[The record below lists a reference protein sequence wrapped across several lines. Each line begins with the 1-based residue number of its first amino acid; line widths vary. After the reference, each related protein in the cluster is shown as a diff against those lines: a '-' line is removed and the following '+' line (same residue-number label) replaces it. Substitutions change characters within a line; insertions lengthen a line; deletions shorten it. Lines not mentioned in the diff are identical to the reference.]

1 MLHTRRF
8 SIALLMALL
17 LAAIGVPAGVPSA
30 TAADPV
36 DTAVQAAVQWLHT
49 QQLPDGSFGGTTK
62 RPSAAI
68 TSDVVNVL
76 ALAGE
81 NVDGPAWTKGGVS
94 ALDALAK
101 MAAGYVG
108 TDAGQAGK
116 VARAAAAAGANP
128 RAFGGMDVIAVIEN
142 AYDPATGRYHPS
154 FLFRQTL
161 AMEGLR
167 VSGEPVPAKAYEA
180 LAAGQLA
187 DGGWAWA
194 YPTPEKSPTP
204 DIDST
209 GRVLQTLS
217 AQSQGVCNIDIIS
230 GVNYLLRTQLGN
242 GAWADLSTKT
252 AANANSTGLAIG
264 GLRGVGRDP
273 AAAPFIKGGRSALQ
287 ALLSFQE
294 ASGAFVYMAE
304 AGKEE
309 LRITATTD
317 ALMGLLQPMGTAGR
331 CLSVYLPVLLAR

>member
-1 MLHTRRF
+1 MLHTRRL
-8 SIALLMALL
+8 SIALLVALL
-17 LAAIGVPAGVPSA
+17 LVTVGLPAAS
-30 TAADPV
+30 AADPIQ
-36 DTAVQAAVQWLHT
+36 TAVKAAVQWLHT
-49 QQLPDGSFGGTTK
+49 QQLADGSFGGTTK
-62 RPSAAI
+62 QPSAAI
-68 TSDVVNVL
+68 TSDVVYVL

-81 NVDGPAWTKGGVS
+81 DVDGPAWTKGGVS

-101 MAAGYVG
+101 MTAGYVG

-116 VARAAAAAGANP
+116 VARAAAAGGANP
-128 RAFGGMDVIAVIEN
+128 RAFGGIDLIAVIEK

-167 VSGEPVPAKAYEA
+167 VAGEPVPAKAYEA
-180 LAAGQLA
+180 LRAGQLA

-194 YPTPEKSPTP
+194 YPTPEKAPSP

-217 AQSQGVCNIDIIS
+217 AQSQGVCDIDILS
-230 GVNYLLRTQLGN
+230 GVNYLLRTQLSAGD
-242 GAWADLSTKT
+242 WPDLSTKT
-252 AANANSTGLAIG
+252 AGNANSTGLAVG
-264 GLRGVGRDP
+264 GLRSVGRDP

-287 ALLSFQE
+287 ALLSYQE
-294 ASGAFVYMAE
+294 ASGAFAYMAE

-317 ALMGLLQPMGTAGR
+317 ALMGLLQPIGTAGR